1 MINCAVLIVVNA
13 IIESPNWLVLA
24 GLVFDILG
32 VGLIAWGMVA
42 SKSKIVEQLEPAPT
56 DWMRKSSYTVEKSA
70 GYLDRLWQS
79 RTALGGPVLLAVGFG
94 MQAVGTYVQI

>member
-1 MINCAVLIVVNA
+1 MLIVVNA

-56 DWMRKSSYTVEKSA
+56 DWMRKSSYTVKKSA

-79 RTALGGPVLLAVGFG
+79 RTALGGPVCWPSVSECKLLGHTFKFDRTA
-94 MQAVGTYVQI
+94 